1 MKIAGLYGRDP
12 ISNLEG
18 YNLAAVLLFGKDET
32 IVNVLSHFKIDA
44 MVRKNDLFRYDDRFY
59 IQTNLIEAYDQLNS
73 FVEKHLPDKFYL
85 QEDQRISLRSHI
97 FREVIANLIVHREYI
112 DAHPSTFIIYKDYVE
127 IINANNPH
135 GNGLLLPDHFVP
147 FPKNPLIAKFFI
159 QLGRV
164 DELGSGILNVYRY
177 LKDYSPG
184 RAPQFIEDK
193 LFKTIIPIGEILHV
207 KNEVTIDI
215 TDDAIN
221 RDDAINDA
229 INEAINGDEATNDAI
244 NGDDAINE
252 AINDAINEA
261 INIQVRVRLADEIRF
276 IYEKNGLTLKSLI
289 TAFDIKRATGQRDM
303 KILKETGYLSFV
315 GSNKSGKYM
324 LTKKGEALFGKFSDE
339 LLPDQ

>member
-1 MKIAGLYGRDP
+1 LTLSDFKSELFATVRNLIRNNNTNHPWLGLGDEQLLKIAGLYGKDP

-44 MVRKNDLFRYDDRFY
+44 MVRKNDLFRYDDRSY

-85 QEDQRISLRSHI
+85 QGDQRISLRSHI

-184 RAPQFIEDK
+184 REPQFIEDK
-193 LFKTIIPIGEILHV
+193 LFKTIIPIGEILYETDDTI
-207 KNEVTIDI
+207 KEVT
-215 TDDAIN
+215 
-221 RDDAINDA
+221 DDAINDA
-229 INEAINGDEATNDAI
+229 IN
-244 NGDDAINE
+244 
-252 AINDAINEA
+252 
-261 INIQVRVRLADEIRF
+261 IQVQNRLVDEIRL
-276 IYEKNGLTLKSLI
+276 IYEKNGLTLRNLM

-303 KILKETGYLSFV
+303 KTLKEMGYVLFI

-324 LTKKGEALFGKFSDE
+324 LTRKGETLFDKF
-339 LLPDQ
+339 P